1 MGRNDLQ
8 DKVETRLSALSG
20 LTDANHY
27 FINSANELVINQI
40 DDYSLDLVLT
50 SPPYNI
56 GKSYERVQP
65 LASYLEAQDYVI
77 GALAN
82 KITEHGNIAWQVGFT
97 LDKGELVPLDA
108 ILYPLFKKHGFK
120 LRNRVVWTFGHGM
133 HAKKK
138 FSGRHETVMVFS
150 KAGPAGYFD
159 LDSVRVPQKYPE
171 KRSYKGPNKG
181 NLSGNPLGKNPGDVW
196 DIPNVKAHH
205 VEKTL
210 HDCQF
215 PIALAQRLIRSLS
228 PIAGVVFDPY
238 AGVGSTNCAAVLE
251 DRRSVGAEMDRKFFQ
266 MGLERLQS
274 AIDGTLAYRPL
285 SKPIATPNDRR
296 GVHDEKN

>member
-1 MGRNDLQ
+1 LQ
-8 DKVETRLSALSG
+8 QRVETSLAALANLSSSEHFFLNASNE
-20 LTDANHY
+20 AA
-27 FINSANELVINQI
+27 INRIA
-40 DDYSLDLVLT
+40 DGALDLVMT

-56 GKSYERVQP
+56 GKSYEKVEP
-65 LASYLEAQDYVI
+65 IESYLEAQDFI
-77 GALAN
+77 IEELAN
-82 KITEHGNIAWQVGFT
+82 KVSERGNVAWQVGFT

-108 ILYPLFKKHGFK
+108 VLYPIFKKHGFK

-138 FSGRHETVMVFS
+138 FSGRHETVMIFS
-150 KAGPAGYFD
+150 KAGASGYFD

-181 NLSGNPLGKNPGDVW
+181 SLSGNPMGKNPGDVW

-228 PIAGVVFDPY
+228 PLSGLVFDPY
-238 AGVGSTNCAAVLE
+238 AGVASTNCAAALE
-251 DRRSVGAEMDRKFFQ
+251 GRRSLGTELDTKFFKV
-266 MGLERLQS
+266 GLERLYS
-274 AIDGTLAYRPL
+274 AIDGSIPYRPL
-285 SKPIATPNDRR
+285 DKPIAAP
-296 GVHDEKN
+296 KNRKGDLNA